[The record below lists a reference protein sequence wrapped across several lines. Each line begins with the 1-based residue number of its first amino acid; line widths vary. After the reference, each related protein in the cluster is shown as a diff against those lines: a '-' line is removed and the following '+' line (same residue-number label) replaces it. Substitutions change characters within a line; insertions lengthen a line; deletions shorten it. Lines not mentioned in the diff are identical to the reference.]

1 MLPWDQWRTSNDRI
15 LAVAWNKP
23 SSGCHI
29 GLSLTQC
36 LGSSGRAALSRAD
49 PARSQRSRSS
59 PKGCPSFCISFHRSC
74 SFSQV
79 PKEKQFSKLRI
90 RERVW
95 SLLKHNR
102 SPSYLRHK
110 TSSKVFPP
118 FLEFNHIMCHFY
130 NIVTL
135 KTEDYHNYPEQPTN
149 SSLSFHLL
157 KL

>member
-135 KTEDYHNYPEQPTN
+135 KTEDYHNYSEQPTN